1 MQKPMNERHLMK
13 SGMQIGA
20 TLLVLAAT
28 SAMAEENSIRD
39 SGDLYR
45 AKELSLDAFGS
56 ASLGAYTIENPS
68 GDRIEENTQLG
79 AGLGLNYFF
88 TRNIG
93 IGADAYSEDT
103 DGSLIDS
110 ASASLLLRFPL
121 GKSGFAPYIFG
132 GGGRQFDFVEAWFA
146 QAGAGMEYRFT
157 RNIGAFVDAR
167 WVLPDET
174 KYYGVGRLGMRF
186 SF

>member
-1 MQKPMNERHLMK
+1 MN
-13 SGMQIGA
+13 A
-20 TLLVLAAT
+20 THPIKTKMLLGGTILVLTAT
-28 SAMAEENSIRD
+28 STLAEENASHD
-39 SGDLYR
+39 SRDLYR
-45 AKELSLDAFGS
+45 SKELSLDVFGS
-56 ASLGAYTIENPS
+56 ASVGAYTIENPS
-68 GDRIEENTQLG
+68 GERIEENTRLG

-103 DGSLIDS
+103 TGSFIDS

-121 GKSGFAPYIFG
+121 GKSGFAPYAFG

-157 RNIGAFVDAR
+157 PNIGAFVDAR

-174 KYYGVGRLGMRF
+174 KYYGVGRLGLRF
-186 SF
+186 AF

>member
-1 MQKPMNERHLMK
+1 MK
-13 SGMQIGA
+13 TKMLIGG
-20 TLLVLAAT
+20 TLLILAAIST
-28 SAMAEENSIRD
+28 LAEENSGHD
-39 SGDLYR
+39 TSDLYR
-45 AKELSLDAFGS
+45 SKELSLDVFGS

-68 GDRIEENTQLG
+68 GERVEENTRLG

-103 DGSLIDS
+103 DGSFIDS

-121 GKSGFAPYIFG
+121 GKSGFAPYAFG

-174 KYYGVGRLGMRF
+174 KYYGVGRLGLRF
-186 SF
+186 AF